1 MEEKIKNKY
10 LIGTVG
16 AMVGALIGAIPWVL
30 LYVLGNMMY
39 AFLAIIIVVCSFY
52 GYKLTKAKIDKKLP
66 IILSITS
73 FISITV
79 TMFLIIPV
87 CYMAKELG
95 QVNFE
100 YLQAIYNNSEF
111 LGAITTDYIISL
123 LFCLATIGILIYN
136 LNQQLKKG
144 VENIKILSRDIS
156 NNQFSNE
163 DIKKVKEAFEKN
175 NATNRKQTITKE
187 LIMED
192 LIKIFGEEKAE
203 QIFNYLKIQEIIKKK
218 SNKYYFSEKAQESI
232 WYRYGI
238 ANLRTFL
245 IVLVIAVIL
254 AFIIVYSEQNT
265 ANDAA
270 NELLQE
276 IASNEPGG
284 VFELGVDDL
293 KIELP
298 DNMVVLT
305 EDQIA
310 RGFGEEYKNAY
321 DLFATS
327 TDFNQ
332 TLMVFKDSK
341 SNYEKEYKP
350 EEYLKA
356 VLQDDTLEIE
366 ELKIKDNIFYYVER
380 PYNTNDDLKGIVID
394 GIFITE
400 DEYICIL
407 IDTPQDNQLDIEN
420 LIK

>member
-30 LYVLGNMMY
+30 LYVFGNMMY

-73 FISITV
+73 FVSITV
-79 TMFLIIPV
+79 TMFLTIPV

-123 LFCLATIGILIYN
+123 LFCLATIGIVIYN

-163 DIKKVKEAFEKN
+163 DIKRVKEAFEKN

-305 EDQIA
+305 EEQIA

-341 SNYEKEYKP
+341 SNYEKEYEP

-407 IDTPQDNQLDIEN
+407 IDTTQDNQLDIEN